1 MSQIQFQQ
9 DVPYIGEPDPMEEEA
24 EQEDSDNYDT
34 EYSHISKTL
43 DTEMRQYISEF
54 QKLTAKNDRRAELM
68 MRRIRVK
75 HPILHLITINAFKY
89 LFENGKLL
97 RPKAG

>member
-1 MSQIQFQQ
+1 
-9 DVPYIGEPDPMEEEA
+9 MEEEGE

-54 QKLTAKNDRRAELM
+54 
-68 MRRIRVK
+68 
-75 HPILHLITINAFKY
+75 
-89 LFENGKLL
+89 
-97 RPKAG
+97 